1 MEPNSEPMDV
11 EDDEIDLLELWD
23 ILIEKWLWIVLGTSL
38 SAAIAVAV
46 ALLMTPIYRSEVVL
60 VSADDAGGKGG
71 VSALAAQF
79 GGLADL
85 AGVNMG
91 AGGSRSE
98 AVALLKS
105 NVLKAEF
112 INENKLMPILF
123 DDDWDAATGK
133 WNVKD
138 PKKIPTINRGVEL
151 LTKEVVSINEDK
163 KTGVI
168 TLAVD
173 WKDRTLAAAW
183 ANELVRRGNQTLRT
197 RAIEEAQRTIDF
209 LHQELKKT
217 SVVEIQQAIFRL
229 LEANYKTVSIANAR
243 DQYAFKVIDPAV
255 PADENRRAKPKRKLI
270 VLLGTLAGGF
280 LSVLAVFVHRGIAGM
295 KARRARR
302 LAQ

>member
-1 MEPNSEPMDV
+1 MDV

-23 ILIEKWLWIVLGTSL
+23 ILVEKWLWIVAGTGL
-38 SAAIAVAV
+38 SAVVAVAV
-46 ALLMTPIYRSEVVL
+46 ALQMTPIYRSEVVL

-71 VSALAAQF
+71 VSALASQF

-98 AVALLKS
+98 AIALLKS

-112 INENKLMPILF
+112 INENQLMPILF
-123 DDDWDAATGK
+123 DDHWDAATGK
-133 WNVKD
+133 WKVDD
-138 PKKIPTINRGVEL
+138 PKKIPTINQAIEL
-151 LTKEVVSINEDK
+151 LTTVVSINEDK
-163 KTGVI
+163 KDGVI
-168 TLAVD
+168 TLAVK

-197 RAIEEAQRTIDF
+197 RAIDEAQRTIDF

-243 DQYAFKVIDPAV
+243 EQYAFKVVDPAV
-255 PADENRRAKPKRKLI
+255 PADENRRVGPKRASI

-280 LSVLAVFVHRGIAGM
+280 LSVLAVFVLRGIAGM

-302 LAQ
+302 LAP